1 MFNGNETHLSSSHN
15 QTNVST
21 SENATRVEYFNI
33 TSRNDIEFHD
43 DLKVW
48 LPFDIVSIVLAT
60 CSISVCVL
68 VIIFAFK
75 KNGKAFFKWKRAQR
89 FVVITSVCDLL
100 FYGVQ
105 FIFNIDTQ
113 ISGLVPSPVTCSI
126 YGFFL
131 LEFAYAQSNL
141 SIIAAATACYYIL
154 KQAEIDLGKYDWKMF
169 SFMFVYPAILLGTA
183 SFNGGMAYNGV

>member
-68 VIIFAFK
+68 IIIFAFK

-89 FVVITSVCDLL
+89 FVVITSVCDML

-105 FIFNIDTQ
+105 FILNIDTQ
-113 ISGLVPSPVTCSI
+113 ISGLVPSPVFCSI
-126 YGFFL
+126 YGFFFTRIRVCSEQLEHNCGSNSL
-131 LEFAYAQSNL
+131 LLYSKTSWNWFRKVWLEDVFIHVCIPSY
-141 SIIAAATACYYIL
+141 SIGHS
-154 KQAEIDLGKYDWKMF
+154 KF
-169 SFMFVYPAILLGTA
+169 
-183 SFNGGMAYNGV
+183 